1 MTPER
6 EKLIR
11 RHWRQAARTW
21 SSTSDYIRVPIE
33 RSMSESV
40 GPLDAPIPVDFSIDV
55 LEFRREPCTL
65 EDGRF
70 GEQVVCE
77 GLVVARWPR

>member
-1 MTPER
+1 
-6 EKLIR
+6 
-11 RHWRQAARTW
+11 
-21 SSTSDYIRVPIE
+21 
-33 RSMSESV
+33 MSESV